1 MTHRRVPRPQW
12 PLLLALFLGVAA
24 IAVFWFIIAN
34 PLDSSP
40 DEDSEQR
47 YVEAIVGSAA
57 RINPLFAPLND
68 TDADLAA
75 LIFSGLTR
83 LGPDG
88 EVLPDLAE
96 SWEISD
102 DGLSY
107 TFHLRSDVIW
117 HTGAA
122 FSANDAVFTYGLLAD
137 PELPG
142 DPALGQLWRQVSCS
156 AADALT
162 LVCEL
167 APP

>member
-12 PLLLALFLGVAA
+12 PLLLALFLGVVA

-40 DEDSEQR
+40 DEDAEQR

-68 TDADLAA
+68 TDADLAS
-75 LIFSGLTR
+75 LVFSGLTR

-88 EVLPDLAE
+88 EVFADLAA
-96 SWEISD
+96 SWDISD

-107 TFHLRSDVIW
+107 TFHLKRDVTW

-122 FSANDAVFTYGLLAD
+122 F
-137 PELPG
+137 
-142 DPALGQLWRQVSCS
+142 Q
-156 AADALT
+156 AADAALT
-162 LVCEL
+162 YVLL
-167 APP
+167 AE